1 MQRILVVDDVEL
13 NRELLREILRDEY
26 VIDTAEDG
34 VEALEKIR
42 QYADD
47 IGAVLLD
54 LQMPRKDG
62 ISVMMEMKTNGWMK
76 RIPVL
81 VISGEY
87 AIEVEN
93 QCFELGI
100 SDFIHKP
107 FESSVVRNRIK
118 NTMEL
123 DRKSTRL
130 NSSHIH

>member
-62 ISVMMEMKTNGWMK
+62 ISVMMEKIG
-76 RIPVL
+76 RASCRERV
-81 VISGEY
+81 
-87 AIEVEN
+87 
-93 QCFELGI
+93 
-100 SDFIHKP
+100 
-107 FESSVVRNRIK
+107 
-118 NTMEL
+118 
-123 DRKSTRL
+123 
-130 NSSHIH
+130 